1 MILKTG
7 QPHQF
12 LSDLGAAG
20 NVGPERQPGDPP
32 AAPKIGAFGVNAG
45 HFPTLAAAPE
55 KGIGVMIDGIGVIFV
70 HVRQSALFGLGDS
83 LGGLGIG

>member
-55 KGIGVMIDGIGVIFV
+55 KGIGVMIDGFGVIFV
-70 HVRQSALFGLGDS
+70 HVRQYPGFGLCDGGRR
-83 LGGLGIG
+83 LGVR